1 MSDISRIV
9 GHKPQLNLGIK
20 MSFNQYQ
27 LLAKRT
33 AKQDSFRAALTHTA
47 FGLSGEAGEFAD
59 CIKKHLV
66 YGQSLDREN
75 AAEELG
81 DLLWYIALGCETLG
95 VSMADVAIQNI
106 NKLQARYPEK
116 YSDFHAI
123 ERLDK

>member
-1 MSDISRIV
+1 
-9 GHKPQLNLGIK
+9 
-20 MSFNQYQ
+20 MSFNLYQ
-27 LLAKRT
+27 AQAMRT
-33 AKQDSFRAALTHTA
+33 AKIEGFKFNIGHAAL
-47 FGLSGEAGEFAD
+47 GISGESGEFSD
-59 CIKKHLV
+59 CVKKHLV

-95 VSMADVAIQNI
+95 VSMADIATQNI

>member
-1 MSDISRIV
+1 
-9 GHKPQLNLGIK
+9 
-20 MSFNQYQ
+20 MSFNLYQ
-27 LLAKRT
+27 TQAMRT
-33 AKQDSFRAALTHTA
+33 AKIEGFKFNIGHAAL
-47 FGLSGEAGEFAD
+47 GISGESGEFSD
-59 CIKKHLV
+59 CVKKYLV
-66 YGQSLDREN
+66 YGQALDREN

-106 NKLQARYPEK
+106 NKLQARYPDK